1 LREYTEQAV
10 RQGAVESPWGR
21 LVAGLVL
28 GTEAFARRLRQQA
41 RGNPR
46 EQSSLKSLSAR
57 VPWSRIV
64 SVLEGAKQQDWD
76 QFSRR
81 HGDWGRD
88 AALWLG
94 RRQGR
99 LSLAE
104 LGSLAGGMDYAAVGQ
119 AVSRFGKPLERDLK
133 LARELKRL
141 ETKLSNVEM

>member
-1 LREYTEQAV
+1 MTAPIR
-10 RQGAVESPWGR
+10 
-21 LVAGLVL
+21 
-28 GTEAFARRLRQQA
+28 
-41 RGNPR
+41 
-46 EQSSLKSLSAR
+46 
-57 VPWSRIV
+57 WSRIV
-64 SVLEGAKQQDWD
+64 SALEGAKHEDWE

-99 LSLAE
+99 LSLAQ

-119 AVSRFGKPLERDLK
+119 AVSRFGKRLERDPK